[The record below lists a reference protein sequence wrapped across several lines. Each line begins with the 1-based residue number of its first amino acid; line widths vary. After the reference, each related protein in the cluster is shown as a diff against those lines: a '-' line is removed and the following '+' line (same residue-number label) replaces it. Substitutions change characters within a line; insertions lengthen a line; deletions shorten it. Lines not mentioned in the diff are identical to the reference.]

1 MALNRRE
8 WLRQTSL
15 TGGLALVSGLG
26 FVQTLSAAEK
36 KKFRPRPFENPIR
49 LSSNENPYGPSEK
62 VRQTI
67 VDHFDIAC
75 RYPYQYGDELVSLL
89 AQKEGVTPN
98 HIVLTGGSTEALRI
112 TGLTFAANGGEI
124 IAGQPTFLAMMDFAE
139 KWGASI
145 NWVPVNEKLE
155 YDLQEIEKRV
165 SDKTKLVFLCNP
177 NNPTGT
183 IVPKNDLVD
192 FCRSVSSKTIVFSD
206 EAYYDFID
214 DPGYPSMISLVKAD
228 KNVIVSRTF
237 SKVYGLAGLRI
248 GYLVAKPEIAMKI
261 KANIVAFTNVAAIVA
276 ARTAME
282 DTEFYNFSLQQ
293 IKGGKQIIYKHL
305 DELNLP
311 YIPSQT
317 NFVFFKSGKDIN
329 WLNQQFKAQGILVG
343 RPFPPFTDWCRISIG
358 TPEEV
363 RLFNQKLSQI
373 LKA

>member
-36 KKFRPRPFENPIR
+36 KKFRPRPLDNPIR

-62 VRQTI
+62 VRQAI
-67 VDHFDIAC
+67 LDHFDIAC
-75 RYPYQYGDELVSLL
+75 RYPYQYGDELVNLL
-89 AQKEGVTPN
+89 AQKEGVTPE

-183 IVPKNDLVD
+183 IVPKNNLVD

-214 DPGYPSMISLVKAD
+214 DSDYPSMLSLVKED
-228 KNVIVSRTF
+228 RNVIVSRTF

-248 GYLVAKPEIAMKI
+248 GYLIAKPEIAQKI

-293 IKGGKQIIYKHL
+293 IKGGKQLIYNHL
-305 DELNLP
+305 DELNLE
-311 YIPSQT
+311 YVPSQT

-329 WLNQQFKAQGILVG
+329 WLNQQFKAQGMLVG

-363 RLFNQKLSQI
+363 LLFNQKLTQI
-373 LKA
+373 IGA

>member
-62 VRQTI
+62 VRQAI

-89 AQKEGVTPN
+89 AQKEGVTPD

-183 IVPKNDLVD
+183 VVPKNDLVD

-214 DPGYPSMISLVKAD
+214 DPDYPSMISMVKED

-248 GYLVAKPEIAMKI
+248 GYLIAKPEIALKI

-293 IKGGKQIIYKHL
+293 IKGGKQLIYNYL
-305 DELNLP
+305 DGLNLP
-311 YIPSQT
+311 YVPSQT

-329 WLNQQFKAQGILVG
+329 WLNQQFKAQGMLVG
-343 RPFPPFTDWCRISIG
+343 RPFPPYTDWCRVSIG

-363 RLFNQKLSQI
+363 RLFNQKLTQI
-373 LKA
+373 LNA